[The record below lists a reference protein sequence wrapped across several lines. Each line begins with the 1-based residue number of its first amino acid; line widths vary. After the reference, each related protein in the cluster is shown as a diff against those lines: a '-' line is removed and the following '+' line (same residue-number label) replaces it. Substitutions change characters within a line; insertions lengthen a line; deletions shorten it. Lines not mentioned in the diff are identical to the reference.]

1 MKRHIAIL
9 AFGLI
14 LAGGVTYTQLPSNS
28 TPGLSA
34 SSASTASTV
43 TATKSAPVA
52 NLATTKP
59 VVLGSAG
66 GEDD

>member
-28 TPGLSA
+28 APSLSA
-34 SSASTASTV
+34 SSAASTV
-43 TATKSAPVA
+43 TTAKAAPVA
-52 NLATTKP
+52 NLDTTKP
-59 VVLGSAG
+59 VVLGSAAG
-66 GEDD
+66 GEND